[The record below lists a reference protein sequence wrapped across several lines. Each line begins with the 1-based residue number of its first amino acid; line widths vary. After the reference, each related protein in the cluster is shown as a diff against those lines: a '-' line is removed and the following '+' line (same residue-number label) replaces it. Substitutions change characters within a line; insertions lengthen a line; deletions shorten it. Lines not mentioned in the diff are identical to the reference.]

1 MKRARI
7 SWDFYVAL
15 LIVVVLTFLA
25 HELAHWLAGTL
36 LGYDMA
42 VSLNGAAPRSGGFLS
57 ERDAFIVSGAGPL
70 VTILQAVLAYWWTRR
85 SNHPTAY
92 ALLFVAWFMRFA
104 AAFVSLM
111 HPNDEARMSL
121 QLGWNMWVLPG
132 LVVALL
138 FALTWAASR
147 HLRIGWKTN
156 LAAYMLCSLA
166 FAGIVFLD
174 ARG

>member
-7 SWDFYVAL
+7 SWDFYLAL
-15 LIVVVLTFLA
+15 PIVVVLTFLA
-25 HELAHWLAGTL
+25 HELAHWLAGTM

-42 VSLNGAAPRSGGFLS
+42 VSLNGASPRGGFSS
-57 ERDAFIVSGAGPL
+57 ERDAFLVSGAGPL
-70 VTILQAVLAYWWTRR
+70 ITVIKGLLAYWWTRR
-85 SNHPTAY
+85 SNQPTAY

-121 QLGWNMWVLPG
+121 ALGWNMWVLPG
-132 LVVALL
+132 LVVAFL

-147 HLRIGWKTN
+147 RLRIGWKTN
-156 LAAYMLCSLA
+156 IAAYVLCSAA
-166 FAGIVFLD
+166 FAAIVFLD
-174 ARG
+174 AKG